1 MIDAARVYFEANDD
15 GHVCGGKSGEWC
27 PACVLGRALA
37 DLDRSVAVSS
47 KKAPYRARQPM
58 EGDGDVE
65 GPRVRV
71 PRVRGGK
78 TVKVRSTEIV
88 RASRQ
93 GTEGSW
99 ATR

>member
-47 KKAPYRARQPM
+47 KKAP
-58 EGDGDVE
+58 
-65 GPRVRV
+65 
-71 PRVRGGK
+71 
-78 TVKVRSTEIV
+78 
-88 RASRQ
+88 
-93 GTEGSW
+93 
-99 ATR
+99 